1 MVKYTGK
8 GKGKGIKKAS
18 RGRKA
23 KPLYNMK
30 SLTKAVSRVVLKK
43 AESKHKHSDF
53 GKTELYHNTMSVL
66 KINDTSTMPTQG
78 TSDSQRVGD
87 NINLGAFYLRLLCG
101 QKLDRHN
108 VNWKFYILKVPK
120 DASVSY
126 TTFFDSVTGNSMLDS
141 PNKDKVKVL
150 YAKTIKK
157 LISPDLS
164 GVGGADKELT
174 FTHKIWLPYRR
185 LLKFQADAGTVHD
198 DGDIYLV
205 TFVYDAYGSLFTDNI
220 AYHQMTS
227 TIYYKDP

>member
-1 MVKYTGK
+1 
-8 GKGKGIKKAS
+8 
-18 RGRKA
+18 
-23 KPLYNMK
+23 MK
-30 SLTKAVSRVVLKK
+30 SLTRAVSKVVLKK

-53 GKTELYHNTMSVL
+53 GKTELYHNQMSSL

-78 TSDSQRVGD
+78 VADSQRVGD
-87 NINLGAFYLRLLCG
+87 KINVGGFYIRMLCG

-120 DASVSY
+120 DTAVSY
-126 TTFFDSVTGNSMLDS
+126 ATFFDSITGNVLLDS

-150 YAKTIKK
+150 YAKNIKK

-174 FTHKIWLPYRR
+174 FTHRIWLPYKR
-185 LLKFQADAGTVHD
+185 LLSFQSDGATVHT
-198 DGDIYLV
+198 DGDLYLV
-205 TFVYDAYGSLFTDNI
+205 SFVYDAYGSLTSDNI
-220 AYHQMTS
+220 AYIQMTS